1 MITIYH
7 NNRCG
12 KSRSALC
19 LLEESGKSFTVVEYL
34 KEIPTVDELKK
45 LLKLLQLKPQDI
57 IRTKEPI
64 YVEQFKGKT
73 LSDDEWIQVLHEHPI
88 LIERPIVVNGNK
100 AVIARPPE
108 KVREIL

>member
-19 LLEESGKSFTVVEYL
+19 LLEEAGVPFKTVEYL
-34 KEIPTVDELKK
+34 KETPTIEELKSLLQK
-45 LLKLLQLKPQDI
+45 LKLKPHDI
-57 IRTKEPI
+57 IRTNESV
-64 YVEQFKGKT
+64 YVDNYKGKT
-73 LSDDEWIQVLHEHPI
+73 FTDEEWIQILHEHPI

-100 AVIARPPE
+100 AVVARPPE
-108 KVREIL
+108 KVQEIL